1 MIKLENMNVQK
12 IVSTEEQAEK
22 LVSLGFKIVEEKT
35 ENNDMETFN
44 QEELMNMTMDQ
55 LKNICKDNNLEG
67 YSKLGKD
74 ELINFIINNLR
85 K

>member
-35 ENNDMETFN
+35 ENNDVENFN

>member
-74 ELINFIINNLR
+74 ELINFIINNFR

>member
-1 MIKLENMNVQK
+1 MNVQK

-74 ELINFIINNLR
+74 ELINFIINNFR